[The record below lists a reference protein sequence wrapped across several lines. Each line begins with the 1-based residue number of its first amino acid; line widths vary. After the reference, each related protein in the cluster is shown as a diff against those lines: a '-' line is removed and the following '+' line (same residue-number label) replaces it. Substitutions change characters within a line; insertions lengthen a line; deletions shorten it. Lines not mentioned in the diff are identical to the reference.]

1 MSITTTEERK
11 VIVFLDDYRI
21 EGTIHLHFEQRL
33 LDFINVMDINKGF
46 FPMTEAK
53 IYSLKNNQL
62 FDSVEFISINREKVT
77 LMFFQKKDEK

>member
-33 LDFINVMDINKGF
+33 LDFVNVADVNKGF

-62 FDSVEFISINREKVT
+62 FDSVEFISINREKVI
-77 LMFFQKKDEK
+77 LMYFQKKDEK